1 MEKDKVLNFIT
12 TFVLNHNN
20 GDIVAEEFK
29 CLEDSSL
36 VYSVRNLD
44 KNPEEAVINKGL
56 LSANEF
62 AFGVLAGMELA
73 HKGYN
78 TVVQH
83 TEVVYE
89 MEDGSWEQIR

>member
-44 KNPEEAVINKGL
+44 KNPEEAVINKG
-56 LSANEF
+56 
-62 AFGVLAGMELA
+62 
-73 HKGYN
+73 
-78 TVVQH
+78 
-83 TEVVYE
+83 
-89 MEDGSWEQIR
+89 